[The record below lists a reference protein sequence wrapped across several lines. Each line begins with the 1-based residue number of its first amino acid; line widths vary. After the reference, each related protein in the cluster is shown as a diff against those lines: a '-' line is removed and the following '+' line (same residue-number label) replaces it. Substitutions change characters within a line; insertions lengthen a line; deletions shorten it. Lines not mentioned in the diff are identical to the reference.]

1 MNERYSTGESYL
13 VRKEEIENF
22 TYQKENEK
30 GFILYL
36 GTEIAK
42 IKNFRSIHTRNE
54 NT

>member
-1 MNERYSTGESYL
+1 M
-13 VRKEEIENF
+13 RKEEIENF

-42 IKNFRSIHTRNE
+42 IKNFQHHATRKEESSIDDDE
-54 NT
+54 